1 MERLHLSE
9 MEQHFTEIMHRTPPQ
24 RAVAIHNCTLCSQ
37 LFMEQ
42 YFTTRKLGGPS
53 RAQLPAF
60 GPLDFVF
67 CAHVHRNHHDGFQS
81 NG

>member
-9 MEQHFTEIMHRTPPQ
+9 MEQHFTEIMQ
-24 RAVAIHNCTLCSQ
+24 CSCYNCTLCSQ
-37 LFMEQ
+37 LYMEQ
-42 YFTTRKLGGPS
+42 HFTTRKLGGSPS
-53 RAQLPAF
+53 GPQLPAF
-60 GPLDFVF
+60 GPLDIVF